1 MEDAA
6 PQIFFIIQ
14 HGEMKLSLSM
24 SGCCGSNK
32 VSDSDQE
39 ASSPATDVLLGLTKV
54 KIAFFEVDPV
64 TKAGQRLYMMHMLL
78 LPFLPITALI
88 VQNSGSLIKQLQ
100 YQREVTEVGVKVDE
114 IKVLEKFIT
123 NLQSERAEVAFY
135 IFTNGSQ
142 TLEMNLTTR

>member
-1 MEDAA
+1 M
-6 PQIFFIIQ
+6 
-14 HGEMKLSLSM
+14 
-24 SGCCGSNK
+24 
-32 VSDSDQE
+32 
-39 ASSPATDVLLGLTKV
+39 
-54 KIAFFEVDPV
+54 
-64 TKAGQRLYMMHMLL
+64 AGQRLYMMHMLL

-100 YQREVTEVGVKVDE
+100 YQKEVTDIGTKVDE